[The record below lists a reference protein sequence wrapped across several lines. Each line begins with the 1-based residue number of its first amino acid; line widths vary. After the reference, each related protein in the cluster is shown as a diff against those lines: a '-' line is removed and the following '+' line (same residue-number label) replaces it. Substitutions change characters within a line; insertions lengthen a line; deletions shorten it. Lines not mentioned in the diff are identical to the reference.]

1 MRRFQSTA
9 DVFRFILS
17 VFFSSSPTSHKTK
30 TPSNKT
36 NIKLKSMVI
45 RDRATK
51 RILHSKTLTNNN
63 SCHRSTS
70 LLDESINFDEKKWA
84 KKRRKFKKETL
95 IHTEATTTAAA
106 TTIGSSSTIWMLSTS
121 HPFFSTS
128 LIRMVG
134 PLYFHII
141 RSTFRIKNMYFSSMQ
156 IMAFESSRAE
166 PNRAEIHFA
175 FFSRFFFYWTNS
187 MKISDNAG
195 KFLQ

>member
-1 MRRFQSTA
+1 MTVLRNGYYIQRHWLIITLAIVPHLF
-9 DVFRFILS
+9 
-17 VFFSSSPTSHKTK
+17 
-30 TPSNKT
+30 
-36 NIKLKSMVI
+36 
-45 RDRATK
+45 
-51 RILHSKTLTNNN
+51 LTN
-63 SCHRSTS
+63 RSTS
-70 LLDESINFDEKKWA
+70 MKRNEQKK
-84 KKRRKFKKETL
+84 RKFKKETL